1 MNNAAPLFSL
11 MGSRLSLADVT
22 QALALRL
29 QPILRERQR
38 LCADTAIDTERR
50 SRHLRV
56 LERDAQRQG
65 LVQLH
70 QRLALICRNYAARK
84 GTGDSERFD
93 IESFIEEVVLL
104 THARLPEFDPDK
116 ARFSTWF
123 GSHILRQV
131 YTDMQR
137 RIDPSWQRPEPTTA
151 AGRAERQV
159 ARRIA
164 RPDSLD
170 RPVRLGAGGEESTSQ
185 AELINVSVSYP
196 SAENSLIEE
205 DCRDRFVEALAQ
217 LGEADKVLLTRLY
230 LLGETQKEIAA
241 SLGRTPARICQ
252 RLRLICTRL
261 AAVLGSGF
269 EADCIDTQFCEAL
282 RRCVS

>member
-170 RPVRLGAGGEESTSQ
+170 RPVRLGAG
-185 AELINVSVSYP
+185 AKN
-196 SAENSLIEE
+196 
-205 DCRDRFVEALAQ
+205 R
-217 LGEADKVLLTRLY
+217 
-230 LLGETQKEIAA
+230 
-241 SLGRTPARICQ
+241 PARP
-252 RLRLICTRL
+252 
-261 AAVLGSGF
+261 S
-269 EADCIDTQFCEAL
+269 
-282 RRCVS
+282 